1 MPEKP
6 ATQSRNKRKHLYAT
20 VVISAV
26 FLAVFALAAAF
37 LPGDDSPTDAA
48 PAADPRV
55 VRADSHRLT
64 SPADSELTLV
74 EFLDFECEA
83 CGAYYPA
90 VEKLR
95 ERYGDRVTFVAR
107 YFPMPGHRNGELA
120 ARTAEAAA
128 RQGRFDEMYRKLFD
142 TQAEWGEAGESK
154 EDVFRGF
161 ARELGLDMARFDRDL
176 ADPRTAKR
184 VRADQRD
191 GLALDVQGTP
201 TFFLG
206 GEKISNPQTYEDFA
220 AALDEA
226 LAR

>member
-1 MPEKP
+1 MKNSVKAVILIGGLVMVLLIGVLVWAVAQRAESENDPKP
-6 ATQSRNKRKHLYAT
+6 QVLREESHVLDDGGADAVT
-20 VVISAV
+20 V
-26 FLAVFALAAAF
+26 
-37 LPGDDSPTDAA
+37 
-48 PAADPRV
+48 
-55 VRADSHRLT
+55 
-64 SPADSELTLV
+64 V

-128 RQGRFDEMYRKLFD
+128 RQDKFDEMYRKLFD

>member
-1 MPEKP
+1 MPETR
-6 ATQSRNKRKHLYAT
+6 AAQSRNKKHLYAT

-95 ERYGDRVTFVAR
+95 ERYG
-107 YFPMPGHRNGELA
+107 ELA
-120 ARTAEAAA
+120 ARIAEAAA
-128 RQGRFDEMYRKLFD
+128 RQDKFDEMYRKLFD
-142 TQAEWGEAGESK
+142 TQAEWGEAGESE

-191 GLALDVQGTP
+191 GLALDVRGTP

-220 AALDEA
+220 AAVDEA